1 MKNYIISSL
10 ITIFGFYAASY
21 MDIPVDNQLAMLAIS
36 SLGLAM
42 LILTAASDLKSSIER
57 KAIKRYEESK

>member
-1 MKNYIISSL
+1 
-10 ITIFGFYAASY
+10 